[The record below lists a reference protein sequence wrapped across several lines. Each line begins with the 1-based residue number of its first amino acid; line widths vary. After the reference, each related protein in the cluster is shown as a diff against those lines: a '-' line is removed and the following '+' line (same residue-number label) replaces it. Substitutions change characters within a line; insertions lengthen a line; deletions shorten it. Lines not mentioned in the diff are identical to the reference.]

1 MNVKELYDHL
11 LLHMTAEQA
20 LLKLLEGQVLNY
32 EKLKFNEGEEVH
44 PIFVISM
51 AAIDMG
57 WGIAIPNEDDEEIQG
72 MIVGTQEYV
81 DGVLKKDDNPPD
93 HYDKDDKCCE
103 NGCSSSD
110 GQNR

>member
-32 EKLKFNEGEEVH
+32 EKLKFDEGEEVH
-44 PIFVISM
+44 PIFIISM

-72 MIVGTQEYV
+72 MMVGTQEY
-81 DGVLKKDDNPPD
+81 LDDILPNNNPPD
-93 HYDKDDKCCE
+93 HPDKDE
-103 NGCSSSD
+103 N
-110 GQNR
+110 

>member
-32 EKLKFNEGEEVH
+32 EKLKFDEGEEVH
-44 PIFVISM
+44 PIFIISM

-57 WGIAIPNEDDEEIQG
+57 WGLAIPNEDDEEIQG
-72 MIVGTQEYV
+72 MIVGTQEYL
-81 DGVLKKDDNPPD
+81 DGVIK
-93 HYDKDDKCCE
+93 KDDKCCE
-103 NGCSSSD
+103 NGCSCSD
-110 GQNR
+110 CQNR

>member
-1 MNVKELYDHL
+1 MKAKEFYDYL
-11 LLHMTAEQA
+11 LTQMSAEEA

-32 EKLKFNEGEEVH
+32 EKLKFDKGEEVH

-57 WGIAIPNEDDEEIQG
+57 WGLAIPNEDDEEIQG
-72 MIVGTQEYV
+72 MIVGTQEYL

-93 HYDKDDKCCE
+93 NPDKEE
-103 NGCSSSD
+103 N
-110 GQNR
+110 